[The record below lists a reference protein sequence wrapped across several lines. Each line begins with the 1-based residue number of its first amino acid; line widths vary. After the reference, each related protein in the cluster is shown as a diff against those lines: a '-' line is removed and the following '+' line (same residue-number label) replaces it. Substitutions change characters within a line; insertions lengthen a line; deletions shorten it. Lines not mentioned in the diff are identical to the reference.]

1 MNLGPN
7 QLHDELISGNQED
20 FVLTA
25 QKKRDN
31 KEDFTELIQPP
42 KDQMTTQIIPVLSPG
57 NKICSSSI
65 ING

>member
-25 QKKRDN
+25 QKKQDN
-31 KEDFTELIQPP
+31 YFNFNFTELIQLP
-42 KDQMTTQIIPVLSPG
+42 KDQMTTQIISG

-65 ING
+65 INR